1 LPAVSGRLAFTNG
14 FGRVRMKSKIMP
26 KMLRVPK
33 IRMIFGIM
41 DVSEFLFTGSGYM
54 KWMEEVN
61 KEEGRYQNVLA
72 FDDYMK
78 LFEKNPEKELRP
90 TNIYLRDMF
99 DYFGSGTN
107 GSFNLFTREHSDAPP
122 VHGQIKTQ
130 KRIYNYL
137 QNFMEEGFNNKFIL
151 LIGPN
156 GSSKSSLIKKIMLSA
171 EDYSSTDEGSLF
183 SFSWIFPIDQFI
195 KGSLGL
201 SSSGGEKNINS
212 YAFLEDKDIS
222 AIITS
227 ELKDH
232 PILILPIHTR
242 QKLIEDA
249 FQDDPT
255 RLETIKKSYLYNGDL
270 SLRNRLIFDALLKNY
285 KGNYQ
290 EVFKHVRVE
299 RLFINRRYSIGA
311 TTIEPQLHVDA
322 NLQQITMDRR
332 LASLPPSLQSLNLFS
347 ISGEVVLANRG
358 ILEFSDLLKRPLD
371 TFKYLLM
378 TMESK
383 TINLH
388 GILTELDIFFIGSS
402 NEIHFAAFKQHPD
415 FNSFKGRFNFLRVPY
430 LLNYRDEEKIYSEQ
444 ILKLKEETSFEPHSL
459 TTLCLWSV
467 MTRMR
472 APIAKNFQD
481 EKLGKIAEALSPLEK
496 CLLYSDKETP
506 EAFDSESRQ
515 ILKMGVE
522 ELQNEYE
529 NDSMYEGKFG
539 ASPRE
544 VKQIIY
550 DLAYTNKTVTFV
562 EVLEYL
568 RILNERKAEYDFLNI
583 SHQGEYH
590 NPKKFIDLIELWNL
604 DLLDNEVRESLG
616 LVDERSYED
625 YVSKYI
631 LSINAVIKGE
641 KVKNNVTGKFEA
653 PDSYFIREF
662 ESNVHMNEAAEKFR
676 SNLIAR
682 LGAYA
687 LDNPG
692 RPIVYSE
699 VFEDLVHLLQESFR
713 KEQKKIIDKIG
724 RNLVLYL
731 DDQQVEGD
739 VRDMITNIIKSLQEK
754 YHYTQNGAIASLQYL
769 LKMRYETQK

>member
-1 LPAVSGRLAFTNG
+1 
-14 FGRVRMKSKIMP
+14 M
-26 KMLRVPK
+26 
-33 IRMIFGIM
+33 MIFGIM
-41 DVSEFLFTGSGYM
+41 EVPEYLFTGSGYM

-78 LFEKNPEKELRP
+78 LFEKNAEKELRP
-90 TNIYLRDMF
+90 TCIYLRDMF
-99 DYFGSGTN
+99 DYFGVNEHG
-107 GSFNLFTREHSDAPP
+107 GFNLFSREHADAPA
-122 VHGQIKTQ
+122 VYGQIKTQ
-130 KRIYNYL
+130 KKIYQYL
-137 QNFMEEGFNNKFIL
+137 QNFTEEGFNNKFIL

-156 GSSKSSLIKKIMLSA
+156 GSSKSSLVKKIMLSA
-171 EDYSSTDEGSLF
+171 EDYSLTDEGSLF
-183 SFSWIFPIDQFI
+183 TFSWIFPIDQFV

-201 SSSGGEKNINS
+201 SGSGADKNLNS

-222 AIITS
+222 AIISS

-232 PILILPIHTR
+232 PLLLLPIKTR
-242 QKLIEDA
+242 QKLIESA
-249 FQDDPT
+249 FKHDGT
-255 RLETIKKSYLYNGDL
+255 RLETIRKSYLYNGDL
-270 SLRNRLIFDALLKNY
+270 SQRNRLIFDALLKNY

-290 EVFKHVRVE
+290 EVFKHIRVE
-299 RLFINRRYSIGA
+299 RMFINRRYSIGA

-347 ISGEVVLANRG
+347 MSGEVVLANRG

-383 TINLH
+383 TINLQ

-415 FNSFKGRFNFLRVPY
+415 FNSFKGRFNFLKVPY
-430 LLNYRDEEKIYSEQ
+430 LMNYREEEKIYHEQ
-444 ILKLKEETSFEPHSL
+444 ISKLKEEATFEPHALSA
-459 TTLCLWSV
+459 LCLWSV

-472 APIAKNFQD
+472 APVGKNFQD
-481 EKLGKIAEALSPLEK
+481 EKLGRIAEALSPLEK
-496 CLLYSDKETP
+496 CLLYASKETP
-506 EAFDSESRQ
+506 DAFDSESRQ
-515 ILKMGVE
+515 ILKMGVNE
-522 ELQNEYE
+522 VMNEYE

-539 ASPRE
+539 ISPRE

-550 DLAYTNKTVTFV
+550 DLAYNHRNVTFI
-562 EVLEYL
+562 EVLENL
-568 RILNERKAEYDFLNI
+568 KELNEKKAEYDFLNI

-590 NPKKFIDLIELWNL
+590 NPKKFIDLIGVWSL
-604 DLLDNEVRESLG
+604 DILDSEVRDSLG
-616 LVDERSYED
+616 LVDDRSYED
-625 YVSKYI
+625 YISKYI

-641 KVKNNVTGKFEA
+641 KVKNTVTGKFEL
-653 PDSYFIREF
+653 PDSYFIKEF
-662 ESNVHMNEAAEKFR
+662 ESNVHINEEPEKFR

-687 LDNPG
+687 LDHRG
-692 RPIVYSE
+692 KPIVYSE

-713 KEQKKIIDKIG
+713 KEQKKIIDRIG
-724 RNLVLYL
+724 RNLMLYL
-731 DDQQVEGD
+731 DEKNEAGHQNLEKE
-739 VRDMITNIIKSLQEK
+739 VRDLIANVLRSLQEK
-754 YHYTQNGAIASLQYL
+754 YHYSENGAISSLQHL
-769 LKMRYETQK
+769 LKMRYDTLK

>member
-1 LPAVSGRLAFTNG
+1 
-14 FGRVRMKSKIMP
+14 MKSKIMP

-33 IRMIFGIM
+33 ITMIFGIM
-41 DVSEFLFTGSGYM
+41 GVSEFLFTGSGYM

-72 FDDYMK
+72 FEDYMK
-78 LFEKNPEKELRP
+78 LFEKNAVKELRP
-90 TNIYLRDMF
+90 SNIYLRDMF
-99 DYFGSGTN
+99 DYFGKADN
-107 GSFNLFTREHSDAPP
+107 GGFNLFIKEHADAPP
-122 VHGQIKTQ
+122 VHGQVKTQ
-130 KRIYNYL
+130 KRIHQFL

-151 LIGPN
+151 LVGPN

-171 EDYSSTDEGSLF
+171 EDYSSTDEGALF
-183 SFSWIFPIDQFI
+183 SFSWVFPIDQFV

-201 SSSGGEKNINS
+201 SSTVADKNVNS

-232 PILILPIHTR
+232 PLLLIPMKTR

-249 FQDDPT
+249 FKDDGT
-255 RLETIKKSYLYNGDL
+255 RLETIRKSYLYNGDL
-270 SLRNRLIFDALLKNY
+270 SQRNRLIFDALLKNY

-290 EVFKHVRVE
+290 EVYKHIRVE
-299 RLFINRRYSIGA
+299 RLYINRRYSIGA

-430 LLNYRDEEKIYSEQ
+430 LMNYREEERIYIEQ
-444 ILKLKEETSFEPHSL
+444 IAKLKEEATFEPYSL
-459 TTLCLWSV
+459 TALCLWSV

-472 APIAKNFQD
+472 APAAKNFHD
-481 EKLGKIAEALSPLEK
+481 EKLGRIAEALSPLEK
-496 CLLYSDKETP
+496 CLLYADKETP
-506 EAFDSESRQ
+506 DTFDSESRQ
-515 ILKMGVE
+515 ILKMGVDE
-522 ELQNEYE
+522 IHDEYE
-529 NDSMYEGKFG
+529 NDTMYEGKFG
-539 ASPRE
+539 ISPRE

-550 DLAYTNKTVTFV
+550 DLAYNHRAVTFV

-568 RILNERKAEYDFLNI
+568 RSLIEKKAEYDFLNI

-590 NPKKFIDLIELWNL
+590 NPKRFIDLIETWNL
-604 DLLDNEVRESLG
+604 DILDNEVRESLG

-625 YVSKYI
+625 YISKYI

-641 KVKNNVTGKFEA
+641 KVKNPVTGKFEA
-653 PDSYFIREF
+653 PDAYFIKEF
-662 ESNVHMNEAAEKFR
+662 ESNVHMNEVPEKFR
-676 SNLIAR
+676 SNHIAR
-682 LGAYA
+682 LGAFA

-692 RPIVYSE
+692 KPIVYSE

-713 KEQKKIIDKIG
+713 KEQKKIIDKVG
-724 RNLVLYL
+724 KNLVLYL
-731 DDQQVEGD
+731 AEKQENINQNIQTD
-739 VRDMITNIIKSLQEK
+739 VKEMIVNIIRTLQEK
-754 YHYTQNGAIASLQYL
+754 YHYSENGAISSLQYL
-769 LKMRYETQK
+769 LKMRYDTQR

>member
-1 LPAVSGRLAFTNG
+1 
-14 FGRVRMKSKIMP
+14 
-26 KMLRVPK
+26 
-33 IRMIFGIM
+33 
-41 DVSEFLFTGSGYM
+41 M

-61 KEEGRYQNVLA
+61 KEEGRYVNLLA
-72 FDDYMK
+72 FDDYMN
-78 LFEKNPEKELRP
+78 LFEKHPQKELRP

-99 DYFGSGTN
+99 DYFGQNPN
-107 GSFNLFTREHSDAPP
+107 GSFKLFTREHADAPP
-122 VHGQIKTQ
+122 VHGQVKTQ
-130 KRIYNYL
+130 KKIYQFL

-151 LIGPN
+151 LVGPN
-156 GSSKSSLIKKIMLSA
+156 GSSKSSLIKKIMLST
-171 EDYSSTDEGSLF
+171 EDYAASDEGSLF
-183 SFSWIFPIDQFI
+183 SFSWIFPIDQFT

-201 SSSGGEKNINS
+201 SGAHSDRHLNS

-222 AIITS
+222 AIMTS

-232 PILILPIHTR
+232 PLLLIPIKTR

-249 FQDDPT
+249 FKKEPH
-255 RLETIKKSYLYNGDL
+255 RLEEIKKSYLYNGDL
-270 SLRNRLIFDALLKNY
+270 SNRNRLIFDALLKSY
-285 KGNYQ
+285 KGDYR
-290 EVFKHVRVE
+290 EVYKHIRVE
-299 RLFINRRYSIGA
+299 RMFINRRYSIGA

-322 NLQQITMDRR
+322 HLQQITMDRR

-347 ISGEVVLANRG
+347 LSGEVVLANRG

-383 TINLH
+383 TINLQ
-388 GILTELDIFFIGSS
+388 GILTELDIFFVGSS

-430 LLNYRDEEKIYSEQ
+430 LMSHKDEEKIYQEQ
-444 ILKLKEETSFEPHSL
+444 ISKLKDQSCFEPHSL
-459 TTLCLWSV
+459 AALCLWSV

-472 APIAKNFQD
+472 APVGKNYKD

-496 CLLYSDKETP
+496 SLLYSNKETP

-515 ILKMGVE
+515 ILKMGIDDVH
-522 ELQNEYE
+522 NEYE

-539 ASPRE
+539 ISPRE

-550 DLAYTNKTVTFV
+550 DLAYAHKNVTFV
-562 EVLEYL
+562 EVVEYL
-568 RILNERKAEYDFLNI
+568 RLLNEKKAEYDFLNI

-590 NPKKFIDLIELWNL
+590 NPKKFLDLIESYSLNI
-604 DLLDNEVRESLG
+604 LDNEVRESLG

-625 YVSKYI
+625 YISKYI
-631 LSINAVIKGE
+631 MSINAVIKGE
-641 KVKNNVTGKFEA
+641 KVKNTVTGKFEA
-653 PDSYFIREF
+653 PDSYFIKEF

-687 LDNPG
+687 LDNRG
-692 RPIVYSE
+692 KPIVYSE
-699 VFEDLVHLLQESFR
+699 VFDDLVHLLQESFR
-713 KEQKKIIDKIG
+713 KEQKKIIDKVG
-724 RNLVLYL
+724 KNLVLFL
-731 DDQQVEGD
+731 AEKNEGNINGLESNVKDQ
-739 VRDMITNIIKSLQEK
+739 IISIIKTLQNK
-754 YHYTQNGAIASLQYL
+754 YHYSENGAIASLQYL
-769 LKMRYETQK
+769 LKMRYDTQR

>member
-1 LPAVSGRLAFTNG
+1 
-14 FGRVRMKSKIMP
+14 
-26 KMLRVPK
+26 
-33 IRMIFGIM
+33 
-41 DVSEFLFTGSGYM
+41 M

-72 FDDYMK
+72 FDDYMG

-99 DYFGSGTN
+99 DYFGTNPN
-107 GSFNLFTREHSDAPP
+107 GSFNLFTREHADAPP
-122 VHGQIKTQ
+122 VHGQVKTQ
-130 KRIYNYL
+130 KRIYQYL

-151 LIGPN
+151 LVGPN

-171 EDYSSTDEGSLF
+171 EDYSCTDEGSLF
-183 SFSWIFPIDQFI
+183 SFSWVFPIDQFV

-201 SSSGGEKNINS
+201 SGSSADKNVNS

-222 AIITS
+222 AIISS

-232 PILILPIHTR
+232 PLLLIPIKTR

-249 FQDDPT
+249 FRKDQR

-270 SLRNRLIFDALLKNY
+270 SQRNRLIFDALLKNY
-285 KGNYQ
+285 KGSYQ

-299 RLFINRRYSIGA
+299 RIFINRRYSIGA

-347 ISGEVVLANRG
+347 MSGEVVLANRG
-358 ILEFSDLLKRPLD
+358 VLEFSDLLKRPLD

-430 LLNYRDEEKIYSEQ
+430 LMNYKEEEKIYFEQ
-444 ILKLKEETSFEPHSL
+444 ISKIKEQASFEPHSL
-459 TTLCLWSV
+459 TSLCLWSV

-472 APIAKNFQD
+472 APVGKNFQD

-496 CLLYSDKETP
+496 CQLYADKETP
-506 EAFDSESRQ
+506 DTFDSESRQ
-515 ILKMGVE
+515 ILRMGVDE
-522 ELQNEYE
+522 VMNEYE

-539 ASPRE
+539 ISPRE

-550 DLAYTNKTVTFV
+550 DLASTHKNVTFV

-568 RILNERKAEYDFLNI
+568 KNLIEKKAEYDFLNI

-590 NPKKFIDLIELWNL
+590 NPKKFLDLIETWNL
-604 DLLDNEVRESLG
+604 DILDNEVRESLG
-616 LVDERSYED
+616 LVDDRSYED
-625 YVSKYI
+625 YISKYI

-641 KVKNNVTGKFEA
+641 KVKNTVTGKFEA
-653 PDSYFIREF
+653 PDSYFIKEF
-662 ESNVHMNEAAEKFR
+662 EANVHMNELPEKFR

-687 LDNPG
+687 LDNKG
-692 RPIVYSE
+692 KPIVYTE
-699 VFEDLVHLLQESFR
+699 IFDDLVHLLQESFR

-724 RNLVLYL
+724 KNLVLFL
-731 DDQQVEGD
+731 AEKRENVNQNLPKD
-739 VRDMITNIIKSLQEK
+739 VRDSITTVLTSLQNK
-754 YHYTQNGAIASLQYL
+754 YHYSENGAISSLQHL
-769 LKMRYETQK
+769 LKMRYDTQR

>member
-1 LPAVSGRLAFTNG
+1 
-14 FGRVRMKSKIMP
+14 
-26 KMLRVPK
+26 
-33 IRMIFGIM
+33 
-41 DVSEFLFTGSGYM
+41 M

-72 FDDYMK
+72 FEDYMK
-78 LFEKNPEKELRP
+78 LFEKNAEKELRP
-90 TNIYLRDMF
+90 TCIYLRDMF
-99 DYFGSGTN
+99 DYYGTNPN
-107 GSFNLFTREHSDAPP
+107 GSFKLFSREHADAPP

-130 KRIYNYL
+130 KRIHQYL

-151 LIGPN
+151 LVGPN

-171 EDYSSTDEGSLF
+171 EDYSNTDEGSLF
-183 SFSWIFPIDQFI
+183 SFSWIFPIDQFV

-201 SSSGGEKNINS
+201 SGGATTERNVNS

-232 PILILPIHTR
+232 PLLLLPIKTR

-249 FQDDPT
+249 FKNDGT
-255 RLETIKKSYLYNGDL
+255 RLETIRKSYLYNGDL
-270 SLRNRLIFDALLKNY
+270 SQRNRLIFDALLKNY
-285 KGNYQ
+285 KGNYS
-290 EVFKHVRVE
+290 EVFKHIRVE

-332 LASLPPSLQSLNLFS
+332 LASLPPSLQSLNLFQT
-347 ISGEVVLANRG
+347 SGEVVLANRG

-430 LLNYRDEEKIYSEQ
+430 LMSYKEEEKIYQEQ
-444 ILKLKEETSFEPHSL
+444 ISKLKEEATFEPHAL
-459 TTLCLWSV
+459 AALCLWSV

-472 APIAKNFQD
+472 APVAKNFHD
-481 EKLGKIAEALSPLEK
+481 EKIGRIAEALSPLEK

-506 EAFDSESRQ
+506 DAFDSESRQ

-522 ELQNEYE
+522 DVMNEYE

-539 ASPRE
+539 ISPRE

-550 DLAYTNKTVTFV
+550 DLAYNSKSVTFV
-562 EVLEYL
+562 EVLDYL
-568 RILNERKAEYDFLNI
+568 NGLIEKKAEYDFLNI

-590 NPKKFIDLIELWNL
+590 NPQKFIDLIEAWCV
-604 DLLDNEVRESLG
+604 DILDNEVRESLG
-616 LVDERSYED
+616 LVDDRSYED
-625 YVSKYI
+625 YISKYI

-653 PDSYFIREF
+653 PDSFFIKEF
-662 ESNVHMNEAAEKFR
+662 ESNVHMNEVPEKFR

-687 LDNPG
+687 LDNRG
-692 RPIVYSE
+692 KPIVYAE
-699 VFEDLVHLLQESFR
+699 VFEDLVHLLQESYR
-713 KEQKKIIDKIG
+713 KEQKKVIDKIG

-731 DDQQVEGD
+731 AERKDGGNHNVEKD
-739 VRDMITNIIKSLQEK
+739 VRDMIANIINTLQNK
-754 YHYTQNGAIASLQYL
+754 YHYSENGAISSLQYL
-769 LKMRYETQK
+769 LKMRYDTQR

>member
-1 LPAVSGRLAFTNG
+1 MN
-14 FGRVRMKSKIMP
+14 
-26 KMLRVPK
+26 
-33 IRMIFGIM
+33 
-41 DVSEFLFTGSGYM
+41 
-54 KWMEEVN
+54 WMEEVN

-72 FDDYMK
+72 FEDYMT
-78 LFEKNPEKELRP
+78 LFGKNPIKELRP
-90 TNIYLRDMF
+90 TNIYLKDMF
-99 DYFGSGTN
+99 DYYGSSSN
-107 GSFNLFTREHSDAPP
+107 GSYNLFTREHADAPP

-130 KRIYNYL
+130 KRIYQYL

-151 LIGPN
+151 LVGPN

-171 EDYSSTDEGSLF
+171 EDYACTDEGSLF
-183 SFSWIFPIDQFI
+183 SFSWIFPIDQFV

-201 SSSGGEKNINS
+201 SSTSGDKNINS

-232 PILILPIHTR
+232 PLLLLPLKTR

-249 FQDDPT
+249 FKNDGT
-255 RLETIKKSYLYNGDL
+255 RLETIRKSYLYNGDL
-270 SLRNRLIFDALLKNY
+270 SQRNRLIFDALLKNY
-285 KGNYQ
+285 KGSYQ
-290 EVFKHVRVE
+290 EVFKHIRVE

-332 LASLPPSLQSLNLFS
+332 LQSLPPSLQSLNLFA

-402 NEIHFAAFKQHPD
+402 NEIHFTAFKQHPD

-430 LLNYRDEEKIYSEQ
+430 LMSYLEEQKIYNEQ
-444 ILKLKEETSFEPHSL
+444 ISKLKEQASFEPHSL
-459 TTLCLWSV
+459 AALCLWSV

-472 APIAKNFQD
+472 APVAKNYHD

-496 CLLYSDKETP
+496 CFLYAEKETP
-506 EAFDSESRQ
+506 DSFDSESRQ
-515 ILKMGVE
+515 ILKMGAEDV
-522 ELQNEYE
+522 QNEYE

-539 ASPRE
+539 ISPRE

-550 DLAYTNKTVTFV
+550 DLASNHKTITFL
-562 EVLEYL
+562 EVIEYL
-568 RILNERKAEYDFLNI
+568 NSLNEKKAEYDFLNI

-590 NPKKFIDLIELWNL
+590 NPKKFLELIETWNL
-604 DLLDNEVRESLG
+604 DKLDNEVRDSLG

-625 YVSKYI
+625 YISKYI

-653 PDSYFIREF
+653 PDSYFIKEF
-662 ESNVHMNEAAEKFR
+662 ESNVHMNEVPETFR
-676 SNLIAR
+676 SSLIAR

-687 LDNPG
+687 LDHRG
-692 RPIVYSE
+692 KAIVYSE
-699 VFEDLVHLLQESFR
+699 VFEDLVDLLQESFR

-731 DDQQVEGD
+731 SEKNGEGKHNVEKEVSD
-739 VRDMITNIIKSLQEK
+739 LITSIIHTLQEK
-754 YHYTQNGAIASLQYL
+754 YHYSEYGAISSLQYL
-769 LKMRYETQK
+769 LKMRYDTQR

>member
-1 LPAVSGRLAFTNG
+1 
-14 FGRVRMKSKIMP
+14 
-26 KMLRVPK
+26 
-33 IRMIFGIM
+33 
-41 DVSEFLFTGSGYM
+41 
-54 KWMEEVN
+54 MEEVN

-72 FDDYMK
+72 FDEYMK

-90 TNIYLRDMF
+90 TNIYLKDMF
-99 DYFGSGTN
+99 DYFGKDSSGAFHL
-107 GSFNLFTREHSDAPP
+107 FNRDHADAPP
-122 VHGQIKTQ
+122 VHGQVKTQ
-130 KRIYNYL
+130 KRIYQFL

-151 LIGPN
+151 LVGPN
-156 GSSKSSLIKKIMLSA
+156 GSSKSSLIKKIMLAA
-171 EDYSSTDEGSLF
+171 EDYSSTDEGSVF
-183 SFSWIFPIDQFI
+183 SFSWIFPIDQFV

-201 SSSGGEKNINS
+201 SSTSGDKNITS

-232 PILILPIHTR
+232 PLLVIPIKTR
-242 QKLIEDA
+242 QKLIDSA
-249 FQDDPT
+249 FKNDSS
-255 RLETIKKSYLYNGDL
+255 RLETIRKSYLYNGDL
-270 SLRNRLIFDALLKNY
+270 SQRNRLIFDALLKNY
-285 KGNYQ
+285 KGSYQ
-290 EVFKHVRVE
+290 EVFKHIRVE
-299 RLFINRRYSIGA
+299 RLYINRRYSIGA

-402 NEIHFAAFKQHPD
+402 NEIHFSAFKQHPD

-430 LLNYRDEEKIYSEQ
+430 LMNYKDEEKIYYEQ
-444 ILKLKEETSFEPHSL
+444 ITKLKDETTFEPHALSA
-459 TTLCLWSV
+459 LCLWSV

-472 APIAKNFQD
+472 APVGKNYQD

-496 CLLYSDKETP
+496 CFLYSDRETP
-506 EAFDSESRQ
+506 DSFDSESRQ
-515 ILKMGVE
+515 LLKMGVSD
-522 ELQNEYE
+522 LQDEYE

-539 ASPRE
+539 ISPRE

-550 DLAYTNKTVTFV
+550 DLAYSHKSVTFL

-568 RILNERKAEYDFLNI
+568 KAMSEKKAEFDFLNI

-590 NPKKFIDLIELWNL
+590 DTKKFIDLIETWNL
-604 DLLDNEVRESLG
+604 EILDNEVRESLG

-625 YVSKYI
+625 YISKYI

-641 KVKNNVTGKFEA
+641 KVKNSVTGKFEV
-653 PDSYFIREF
+653 PDSYFIKEF
-662 ESNVHMNEAAEKFR
+662 ESNVHMNEAPEKFR

-687 LDNPG
+687 LDNRG
-692 RPIVYSE
+692 KSIVYSD

-713 KEQKKIIDKIG
+713 KEQKKIIDRIG
-724 RNLVLYL
+724 KNLVLFL
-731 DDQQVEGD
+731 EEKEENIGQNIPKD
-739 VRDMITNIIKSLQEK
+739 VKDMITTIIKTLMNK
-754 YHYTQNGAIASLQYL
+754 YHYSENGAISSVQYL

>member
-1 LPAVSGRLAFTNG
+1 
-14 FGRVRMKSKIMP
+14 
-26 KMLRVPK
+26 
-33 IRMIFGIM
+33 
-41 DVSEFLFTGSGYM
+41 M

-78 LFEKNPEKELRP
+78 LFEKNPAKETRP

-99 DYFGSGTN
+99 DYFGVHDSGAY
-107 GSFNLFTREHSDAPP
+107 NLFVREHADAPP
-122 VHGQIKTQ
+122 VHGQVRTQ
-130 KRIYNYL
+130 KRIYQFL

-156 GSSKSSLIKKIMLSA
+156 GSSKSSLIKKIMLAA
-171 EDYSSTDEGSLF
+171 EDYSCTDEGSLF
-183 SFSWIFPIDQFI
+183 SFSWIFPIDQFV

-201 SSSGGEKNINS
+201 SSSAVEKNINS

-222 AIITS
+222 AIMSS
-227 ELKDH
+227 ELRDH
-232 PILILPIHTR
+232 PLLLIPIKTR

-249 FQDDPT
+249 FKHDQG
-255 RLETIKKSYLYNGDL
+255 RIETIRKSYLYNGDL
-270 SLRNRLIFDALLKNY
+270 SQRNRLIFDALLKNY
-285 KGNYQ
+285 KGSYLD
-290 EVFKHVRVE
+290 VYKHIRIE
-299 RLFINRRYSIGA
+299 RMFINRRYSIGA

-332 LASLPPSLQSLNLFS
+332 LASLPPSLQSLNLYS

-430 LLNYRDEEKIYSEQ
+430 LINYKEEEKIYFEQ
-444 ILKLKEETSFEPHSL
+444 ISKLKEQTNFEPHSL
-459 TTLCLWSV
+459 TALCLWSV

-472 APIAKNFQD
+472 APVSKNYQD
-481 EKLGKIAEALSPLEK
+481 ERLGKIAEALSPIEK
-496 CLLYSDKETP
+496 CLLYASKETP
-506 EAFDSESRQ
+506 DSFDSESRQ
-515 ILKMGVE
+515 ILKMGIDEVY
-522 ELQNEYE
+522 NEYE
-529 NDSMYEGKFG
+529 NDPMYEGKFG
-539 ASPRE
+539 ISPRE

-550 DLAYTNKTVTFV
+550 DLSYSYKTITFV

-568 RILNERKAEYDFLNI
+568 KLLNEKKAEYDFLNI

-590 NPKKFIDLIELWNL
+590 NPKKFLDQIEQWNL
-604 DLLDNEVRESLG
+604 DLLDTEVRESLG

-625 YVSKYI
+625 YISKYI

-653 PDSYFIREF
+653 PDSFFIKEF
-662 ESNVHMNEAAEKFR
+662 ESNVHMNEAADKFR

-687 LDNPG
+687 LDNRG

-713 KEQKKIIDKIG
+713 KEQKKIIDKVG
-724 RNLVLYL
+724 KNLVLFL
-731 DDQQVEGD
+731 EEKKENVPQNVPKDI
-739 VRDMITNIIKSLQEK
+739 RDIILNIINSLQQK
-754 YHYTQNGAIASLQYL
+754 YHYSENGAIASLQYL
-769 LKMRYETQK
+769 LKTRYDTQK

>member
-1 LPAVSGRLAFTNG
+1 
-14 FGRVRMKSKIMP
+14 
-26 KMLRVPK
+26 
-33 IRMIFGIM
+33 MIFGIM
-41 DVSEFLFTGSGYM
+41 DVLEFLFTGSGYM

-61 KEEGRYQNVLA
+61 KEEGRYQSVLA
-72 FDDYMK
+72 FDEYMQ
-78 LFEKNPEKELRP
+78 LFEKNSEKELRP

-99 DYFGSGTN
+99 DYYGSNPN
-107 GSFNLFTREHSDAPP
+107 GSFKLFTREHADAPP
-122 VHGQIKTQ
+122 VYGQIKTQ
-130 KRIYNYL
+130 KRIYQYL
-137 QNFMEEGFNNKFIL
+137 QNFMEEGYNNKFIL
-151 LIGPN
+151 LVGPN
-156 GSSKSSLIKKIMLSA
+156 GSSKSSLIKKIMLST
-171 EDYSSTDEGSLF
+171 EDYSCTDEGSLF
-183 SFSWIFPIDQFI
+183 TFSWIFPIDQFV

-201 SSSGGEKNINS
+201 SSTGGDKNINS
-212 YAFLEDKDIS
+212 YAYLEDKDIS

-232 PILILPIHTR
+232 PLLLIPIKTR

-249 FQDDPT
+249 FKQDGS
-255 RLETIKKSYLYNGDL
+255 RLETIRKSYLYNGDL
-270 SLRNRLIFDALLKNY
+270 SQRNRLIFDALLKNY
-285 KGNYQ
+285 KGSYQ
-290 EVFKHVRVE
+290 EVFKHIRVE
-299 RLFINRRYSIGA
+299 RLNINRRYSIGA

-347 ISGEVVLANRG
+347 LSGEVVLANRG

-402 NEIHFAAFKQHPD
+402 NEIHFTAFKQHPD

-430 LLNYRDEEKIYSEQ
+430 LMSYRDEEKIYNEQ
-444 ILKLKEETSFEPHSL
+444 ISKLKEQANFEPHSL
-459 TTLCLWSV
+459 ASLCLWSV

-472 APIAKNFQD
+472 APIAKNFHD
-481 EKLGKIAEALSPLEK
+481 EKLGKITEALSPLEK
-496 CLLYSDKETP
+496 CLLYADKETP
-506 EAFDSESRQ
+506 DAFDSESRQ
-515 ILKMGVE
+515 ILKMAVE
-522 ELQNEYE
+522 DVQNEYE

-539 ASPRE
+539 ISPRE

-550 DLAYTNKTVTFV
+550 DLASNHKTVTFI

-568 RILNERKAEYDFLNI
+568 RVLIEKKAEYDFLNI

-590 NPKKFIDLIELWNL
+590 NPKKFIDLIEVWNL
-604 DLLDNEVRESLG
+604 DHLDNEVRESLG

-625 YVSKYI
+625 YISKYI

-641 KVKNNVTGKFEA
+641 KVKNNVTGKFEV
-653 PDSYFIREF
+653 PDSYFINEF
-662 ESNVHMNEAAEKFR
+662 ESNVHMNEAADTFR
-676 SNLIAR
+676 SSLIAR

-687 LDNPG
+687 LDNRG
-692 RPIVYSE
+692 KPIVYSE

-724 RNLVLYL
+724 TNLVLYL
-731 DDQQVEGD
+731 AEKKGGHQNVDKE
-739 VRDMITNIIKSLQEK
+739 VRDMIVNIIRSLQEK
-754 YHYTQNGAIASLQYL
+754 YHYSEYGAISSLQYL
-769 LKMRYETQK
+769 LKMRYDTQR

>member
-1 LPAVSGRLAFTNG
+1 
-14 FGRVRMKSKIMP
+14 
-26 KMLRVPK
+26 
-33 IRMIFGIM
+33 MIFGIIEL
-41 DVSEFLFTGSGYM
+41 SERLFTGSGYM
-54 KWMEEVN
+54 NWMEEVN

-72 FDDYMK
+72 FEDYMN
-78 LFEKNPEKELRP
+78 LFSKNPEKELRP
-90 TNIYLRDMF
+90 SNIYLRDMF
-99 DYFGSGTN
+99 DYFGKTDADA
-107 GSFNLFTREHSDAPP
+107 FRIFTRDHADAPP
-122 VHGQIKTQ
+122 VHGQVRTQ
-130 KRIYNYL
+130 KRIYNFL

-151 LIGPN
+151 LVGPN
-156 GSSKSSLIKKIMLSA
+156 GSSKSSLIKKIMLAA
-171 EDYSSTDEGSLF
+171 EDYSCTDAGSLY
-183 SFSWIFPIDQFI
+183 SFSWIFPIDQFV

-201 SSSGGEKNINS
+201 SSAVADKNVTS

-232 PILILPIHTR
+232 PLLLIPIKTR

-249 FQDDPT
+249 FRGDVT
-255 RLETIKKSYLYNGDL
+255 RLETIRKSYLYNGDL
-270 SLRNRLIFDALLKNY
+270 SQRNRLIFDALLKNY
-285 KGNYQ
+285 KGSYQ
-290 EVFKHVRVE
+290 EVFKHIRVE

-332 LASLPPSLQSLNLFS
+332 LSSLPPSLQSLNLFS

-430 LLNYRDEEKIYSEQ
+430 LMNFREEERIYVEQ
-444 ILKLKEETSFEPHSL
+444 ISKLKEEATFEPRALSA
-459 TTLCLWSV
+459 LCLWSV

-472 APIAKNFQD
+472 APVGKNYRE

-496 CLLYSDKETP
+496 CLLYADKETP
-506 EAFDSESRQ
+506 DAFDSESRQ
-515 ILKMGVE
+515 ILRAGIE
-522 ELQNEYE
+522 EIQDEYE
-529 NDSMYEGKFG
+529 NDTMYEGKFG
-539 ASPRE
+539 ISPRE

-550 DLAYTNKTVTFV
+550 DLAYAHRAVTFI
-562 EVLEYL
+562 EVLDYL
-568 RILNERKAEYDFLNI
+568 RVLIERKAEYDFLNI
-583 SHQGEYH
+583 AHQGEYH
-590 NPKKFIDLIELWNL
+590 NPKKFIDLIEAWSIER
-604 DLLDNEVRESLG
+604 LDNEVRESLG

-625 YVSKYI
+625 YISKYI

-641 KVKNNVTGKFEA
+641 KVKNTVTGKFEA
-653 PDSYFIREF
+653 PDAYFIKEF
-662 ESNVHMNEAAEKFR
+662 ESNVHMNEDPEKFR

-687 LDNPG
+687 LDHRG
-692 RPIVYSE
+692 KAIVYAE

-713 KEQKKIIDKIG
+713 KEQKKIIDKAG
-724 RNLVLYL
+724 KNLVLYL
-731 DDQQVEGD
+731 AEKQENISQNIPRDVKDMLSHIIGALQQ
-739 VRDMITNIIKSLQEK
+739 K
-754 YHYTQNGAIASLQYL
+754 YGYSENGAISSLQYL
-769 LKMRYETQK
+769 LKMRYETER

>member
-1 LPAVSGRLAFTNG
+1 
-14 FGRVRMKSKIMP
+14 
-26 KMLRVPK
+26 
-33 IRMIFGIM
+33 
-41 DVSEFLFTGSGYM
+41 M

-72 FDDYMK
+72 FEDYMK
-78 LFEKNPEKELRP
+78 LFEKNPAKELRP

-99 DYFGSGTN
+99 DYYGTNPN
-107 GSFNLFTREHSDAPP
+107 GSFNLFTREHADAPS

-151 LIGPN
+151 LVGPN

-183 SFSWIFPIDQFI
+183 SFSWIFPIDQFV

-201 SSSGGEKNINS
+201 SSSGVEKNVHS

-232 PILILPIHTR
+232 PLLILPIQTR

-249 FQDDPT
+249 FKNDNT
-255 RLETIKKSYLYNGDL
+255 RLETIRKSYLYNGDL
-270 SLRNRLIFDALLKNY
+270 SSRNRLIFDALLKNY
-285 KGNYQ
+285 KGNYS
-290 EVFKHVRVE
+290 EVFKHIRVE

-430 LLNYRDEEKIYSEQ
+430 LMSYKEEEKIYAEQ
-444 ILKLKEETSFEPHSL
+444 ISKLKEEASFEPHSL
-459 TTLCLWSV
+459 TALCLWSV

-472 APIAKNFQD
+472 APVAKNFND
-481 EKLGKIAEALSPLEK
+481 DKLGKIAEALSPLEK
-496 CLLYSDKETP
+496 CLLYADKETP
-506 EAFDSESRQ
+506 DAFDSESRQ

-522 ELQNEYE
+522 EVQNEYE

-539 ASPRE
+539 ISPRE

-568 RILNERKAEYDFLNI
+568 RILNEKKAEYDFLNI

-590 NPKKFIDLIELWNL
+590 NPKKFIDLIEVWNL

-631 LSINAVIKGE
+631 LSINAIIKGE
-641 KVKNNVTGKFEA
+641 KVKNNVTGKFEV
-653 PDSYFIREF
+653 PDSYFIKEF
-662 ESNVHMNEAAEKFR
+662 ESNVHMNEVPEKFR
-676 SNLIAR
+676 SSLIAR

-687 LDNPG
+687 LDNRG
-692 RPIVYSE
+692 KPIVYSE

-724 RNLVLYL
+724 RNLMLYL
-731 DDQQVEGD
+731 AEKKEGVNQNIEKD
-739 VRDMITNIIKSLQEK
+739 VKDMILNIIRTLQEK
-754 YHYTQNGAIASLQYL
+754 YHYSEDGAISSLQYL
-769 LKMRYETQK
+769 LKMRYDTQK

>member
-1 LPAVSGRLAFTNG
+1 
-14 FGRVRMKSKIMP
+14 
-26 KMLRVPK
+26 
-33 IRMIFGIM
+33 
-41 DVSEFLFTGSGYM
+41 M

-72 FDDYMK
+72 FDDYMN

-90 TNIYLRDMF
+90 TNIYLRDLF
-99 DYFGSGTN
+99 DYFGKADN
-107 GSFNLFTREHSDAPP
+107 GSFNLFTREHADAPP
-122 VHGQIKTQ
+122 VHGQVKTQ
-130 KRIYNYL
+130 KRVYNFL

-156 GSSKSSLIKKIMLSA
+156 GSSKSSLIKKIMLAA
-171 EDYSSTDEGSLF
+171 EDYSCTDEGSLF
-183 SFSWIFPIDQFI
+183 SFSWVFPIDQFV

-201 SSSGGEKNINS
+201 SSGAGDKNISS

-232 PILILPIHTR
+232 PLLLIPIQAR
-242 QKLIEDA
+242 QNLIEEA
-249 FQDDPT
+249 FKHEKQ
-255 RLETIKKSYLYNGDL
+255 RLETIRKSYLYNGDL
-270 SLRNRLIFDALLKNY
+270 SQRNRMIFDALLKNY

-290 EVFKHVRVE
+290 EVFKHIRVE

-430 LLNYRDEEKIYSEQ
+430 LINYREEEKIYADQ
-444 ILKLKEETSFEPHSL
+444 IAKLKEEAIFEPHALSSI
-459 TTLCLWSV
+459 CLWSV

-472 APIAKNFQD
+472 APTAKNFQE

-496 CLLYSDKETP
+496 CFLYADKETP
-506 EAFDSESRQ
+506 NTFDSESRQ
-515 ILKMGVE
+515 ILKAGVE
-522 ELQNEYE
+522 DIHDEYE

-539 ASPRE
+539 ISPRE

-568 RILNERKAEYDFLNI
+568 RSLTEKKAEYDFLNI

-590 NPKKFIDLIELWNL
+590 NTKKFIDLIETWNL
-604 DLLDNEVRESLG
+604 DILDNEVRDSLG
-616 LVDERSYED
+616 LVDERSYEE
-625 YVSKYI
+625 YISKYI
-631 LSINAVIKGE
+631 LSINALIKGE
-641 KVKNNVTGKFEA
+641 KVKNSMTGKFES
-653 PDSYFIREF
+653 PDSYFIKEF
-662 ESNVHMNEAAEKFR
+662 ESNVHMNEVPEKFR
-676 SNLIAR
+676 SSLIAR

-687 LDNPG
+687 LDHKG
-692 RPIVYSE
+692 RPIIYTQVY
-699 VFEDLVHLLQESFR
+699 EDLVHLLQESFR
-713 KEQKKIIDKIG
+713 KEQKKIIDKVG
-724 RNLVLYL
+724 MNLVLYL
-731 DDQQVEGD
+731 AERKENLNQ
-739 VRDMITNIIKSLQEK
+739 NIPTDIKDSISNIFKALKNK
-754 YHYTQNGAIASLQYL
+754 YHYSENGAIASLQYL
-769 LKMRYETQK
+769 LKMRYDTGR

>member
-1 LPAVSGRLAFTNG
+1 
-14 FGRVRMKSKIMP
+14 
-26 KMLRVPK
+26 
-33 IRMIFGIM
+33 
-41 DVSEFLFTGSGYM
+41 M

-72 FDDYMK
+72 FEDYMK
-78 LFEKNPEKELRP
+78 LFEKNPAKELRP

-99 DYFGSGTN
+99 DYYGSASN
-107 GSFNLFTREHSDAPP
+107 GSFNLFTREHADAPP
-122 VHGQIKTQ
+122 VHGQIRTQ
-130 KRIYNYL
+130 KRVYNYL

-151 LIGPN
+151 LVGPN
-156 GSSKSSLIKKIMLSA
+156 GSSKSSLIKKIMLAA
-171 EDYSSTDEGSLF
+171 EDYSCTDEGSLF
-183 SFSWIFPIDQFI
+183 SFSWIFPIDQFV

-201 SSSGGEKNINS
+201 SSTGGEKNVNS

-232 PILILPIHTR
+232 PLLILPIRTR

-249 FQDDPT
+249 FKNDQT
-255 RLETIKKSYLYNGDL
+255 RLETIRKSYLYNGDL
-270 SLRNRLIFDALLKNY
+270 SSRNRLIFDALLKNY

-290 EVFKHVRVE
+290 EVFKHIRVE

-430 LLNYRDEEKIYSEQ
+430 LMSYREEEKIYLEQ
-444 ILKLKEETSFEPHSL
+444 ITKLKEEASFEPHAL
-459 TTLCLWSV
+459 TSLCLWSV

-472 APIAKNFQD
+472 APVAKNFHD
-481 EKLGKIAEALSPLEK
+481 DKLGKIAEALSPLEK
-496 CLLYSDKETP
+496 CLLYADKETP
-506 EAFDSESRQ
+506 DAFDSESRQ
-515 ILKMGVE
+515 ILKMGVDE
-522 ELQNEYE
+522 VHNEYE

-539 ASPRE
+539 ISPRE

-568 RILNERKAEYDFLNI
+568 RILNEKKAEYDFLNI

-590 NPKKFIDLIELWNL
+590 NPKKFIDLIEMWNL

-653 PDSYFIREF
+653 PDSYFIKEF
-662 ESNVHMNEAAEKFR
+662 ESNVHMNEVPEKFR
-676 SNLIAR
+676 SSLIAR

-687 LDNPG
+687 LDNRG
-692 RPIVYSE
+692 KPIVYSE

-731 DDQQVEGD
+731 AEKKEGVNQNIEKD
-739 VRDMITNIIKSLQEK
+739 VKDMILNIIRSLQEK
-754 YHYTQNGAIASLQYL
+754 YHYSENGAISSLQYL
-769 LKMRYETQK
+769 LKMRYDTQK

>member
-1 LPAVSGRLAFTNG
+1 
-14 FGRVRMKSKIMP
+14 
-26 KMLRVPK
+26 
-33 IRMIFGIM
+33 MIFGIIEL
-41 DVSEFLFTGSGYM
+41 SECLFTGSGYM

-61 KEEGRYQNVLA
+61 KEEGRYQNVLS

-78 LFEKNPEKELRP
+78 LYEKNSEKELRP

-99 DYFGSGTN
+99 DYFGKDEKGT
-107 GSFNLFTREHSDAPP
+107 FKLFTNEHADAPP
-122 VHGQIKTQ
+122 VQGQIKTQ
-130 KRIYNYL
+130 KRIYQFL

-156 GSSKSSLIKKIMLSA
+156 GSSKSSLIKKIMLAA
-171 EDYSSTDEGSLF
+171 EDYSNTDEGSLF
-183 SFSWIFPIDQFI
+183 SFSWVFPIDQFV

-201 SSSGGEKNINS
+201 SSTMGDKNISS

-232 PILILPIHTR
+232 PLLLIPIKTR
-242 QKLIEDA
+242 QLLINNA
-249 FQDDPT
+249 FKNDGT

-285 KGNYQ
+285 KGSYQ
-290 EVFKHVRVE
+290 EVFKHIRVE

-332 LASLPPSLQSLNLFS
+332 LSSLPPSLQSLNLYS

-415 FNSFKGRFNFLRVPY
+415 FNSFKGRFNFLKVPY
-430 LLNYRDEEKIYSEQ
+430 LMNHYEESKIYVDQ
-444 ILKLKEETSFEPHSL
+444 IQKLKDETTFEPHSL
-459 TTLCLWSV
+459 TALCLWSI

-472 APIAKNFQD
+472 APSAKNYRD
-481 EKLGKIAEALSPLEK
+481 EKLGKIAEAISPLEK
-496 CLLYSDKETP
+496 CFLYSDKETP
-506 EAFDSESRQ
+506 NSFDSESRQ
-515 ILKMGVE
+515 ILKMGVDDV
-522 ELQNEYE
+522 QDEYD

-539 ASPRE
+539 ISPRE

-550 DLAYTNKTVTFV
+550 DLAYSHRHITCV
-562 EVLEYL
+562 EILDYL
-568 RILNERKAEYDFLNI
+568 KNLIDKKSEYDFLNI
-583 SHQGEYH
+583 TPQGEYH
-590 NPKKFIDLIELWNL
+590 NTKKFIELIETWGL
-604 DLLDNEVRESLG
+604 DTLDVEVRESLG

-625 YVSKYI
+625 YISKYI
-631 LSINAVIKGE
+631 LSINALIKGE
-641 KVKNNVTGKFEA
+641 KVKNLVTGKFEV
-653 PDSYFIREF
+653 PDAFFIKEF
-662 ESNVHMNEAAEKFR
+662 ESNVHMNEVPEKFR

-687 LDNPG
+687 LDNRG
-692 RPIVYSE
+692 KPIVYSE
-699 VFEDLVHLLQESFR
+699 VFVDLVHLLQESFR
-713 KEQKKIIDKIG
+713 KEQKKIIDKVSK
-724 RNLVLYL
+724 NLVLYL
-731 DDQQVEGD
+731 AEMRENINHNISKDIKDI
-739 VRDMITNIIKSLQEK
+739 ITNIISSLQKK
-754 YHYTQNGAIASLQYL
+754 YHYSENGAVSSLQYL
-769 LKMRYETQK
+769 LKMRYDSQK